1 MASRSNLIATYQ
13 SNPTLQGRYT
23 QQEYLDLFD
32 FGSTPTQTNT
42 SMPTN
47 TNTNTTT
54 PAAPTGIQNIIGQN
68 LNQGGDGFNPY
79 NPDMSQINTNYQPN
93 YDFRQFSEYGINPS
107 TMDRKQMDMNQ
118 EFFYGKPP
126 SGLEQLANKAINFV
140 PYIGP
145 IKRGAEFLSGAL
157 KGVMPINQRAIL
169 ENELRGSG
177 VYTDDIGR
185 IVGDPNTV
193 GGVMAGYNAN
203 QMTDKTFDKRTD
215 TISETLQDKY
225 GIDISELSEEDIEN
239 FDPNK
244 AAFDL
249 VNRFGLITKA
259 KTNFLNQQKKAKEIA
274 DFQRAEKER
283 KEAQKIKDQLAAA
296 AAAKS
301 KAKALAAIKKQG
313 RADYNRNIHGPTNY
327 GRDSGG
333 NQSFDSGQGFGIGS
347 DGGPVSNKTGRG
359 RTGYDDGG
367 RVYLYNRLK

>member
-1 MASRSNLIATYQ
+1 MATRDNLIATYQ
-13 SNPTLQGRYT
+13 NNPTLQSQYT
-23 QQEYLDLFD
+23 QQQYLDLFD
-32 FGSTPTQTNT
+32 FGLPSATPTPNPP
-42 SMPTN
+42 PTQLPPRSGGV
-47 TNTNTTT
+47 T
-54 PAAPTGIQNIIGQN
+54 NIIGQN

-79 NPDMSQINTNYQPN
+79 NPDMSKINTTYQPN
-93 YDFRQFSEYGINPS
+93 YDFRQFSEYGANPS
-107 TMDRKQMDMNQ
+107 TMDIKQMDMNQ
-118 EFFYGKPP
+118 DYFYGQPKT
-126 SGLEQLANKAINFV
+126 GLEQLASKAINFIPGV
-140 PYIGP
+140 GTA
-145 IKRGAEFLSGAL
+145 IKGAQFLGNAL
-157 KGVMPINQRAIL
+157 KGVVPINQRAIL

-203 QMTDKTFDKRTD
+203 KMTDKTFDKRTN
-215 TISETLQDKY
+215 TIANTLQDKY

>member
-1 MASRSNLIATYQ
+1 MATQANLIATYQ
-13 SNPTLQGRYT
+13 SNPTLQNRYT
-23 QQEYLDLFD
+23 QQEYLDM
-32 FGSTPTQTNT
+32 FGFGAQQPTPDPDPDPTPTPP
-42 SMPTN
+42 SD
-47 TNTNTTT
+47 
-54 PAAPTGIQNIIGQN
+54 GIQNIIGQN
-68 LNQGGDGFNPY
+68 LNQGGGYNPY
-79 NPDMSQINTNYQPN
+79 APNPNVNTNYQPN

-126 SGLEQLANKAINFV
+126 SGLEQLAGKALNFV

-185 IVGDPNTV
+185 IAIGPGGDYNTPE
-193 GGVMAGYNAN
+193 GIMAGYNAN
-203 QMTDKTFDKRTD
+203 KMTDKTFDKRTD
-215 TISETLQDKY
+215 TIAETLQDKY
-225 GIDISELSEEDIEN
+225 GIDISSLTKEDIED

-244 AAFDL
+244 AGYDL

-259 KTNFLNQQKKAKEIA
+259 KNNFLNQQKKAKEIA

-283 KEAQKIKDQLAAA
+283 KKREKEFNDRVAAEAATAARA
-296 AAAKS
+296 RARNASVYAS
-301 KAKALAAIKKQG
+301 ADRQG
-313 RADYNRNIHGPTNY
+313 FTNRDGGFSTSRADRAGTSA
-327 GRDSGG
+327 G
-333 NQSFDSGQGFGIGS
+333 SGQFS
-347 DGGPVSNKTGRG
+347 PSSSRG
-359 RTGYDDGG
+359 RSGYDDGG